1 MDEQDEYLEAMQ
13 MEALRARV
21 EARRRDPVQMQEENA
36 AMARFAA
43 TRIRRG
49 EDSLEKL
56 QARVAG
62 ICANP
67 EREAHTKWNAQNLLE
82 QTEALLAQDS
92 SPLPPSRRL
101 TKEQATEITDAYRSG
116 DPKQIEAVRTKYG
129 VEAALEAKE

>member
-1 MDEQDEYLEAMQ
+1 MDEQAALKELE
-13 MEALRARV
+13 ERIL
-21 EARRRDPVQMQEENA
+21 ARRRDPVQMQEENA
-36 AMARFAA
+36 TMAKFASR
-43 TRIRRG
+43 RIRQG

-82 QTEALLAQDS
+82 QTEALLAIDS

-101 TKEQATEITDAYRSG
+101 TKEQATEMMTAYRRG

-129 VEAALEAKE
+129 VEAAMEAKDGI

>member
-1 MDEQDEYLEAMQ
+1 MDEQAALKELE
-13 MEALRARV
+13 ERIL
-21 EARRRDPVQMQEENA
+21 ARRRDPVQMQEENA
-36 AMARFAA
+36 TLAKFASR
-43 TRIRRG
+43 RIRRG

-101 TKEQATEITDAYRSG
+101 TKEQATEMMTAYRRG

-129 VEAALEAKE
+129 VEAAMEAKDGI

>member
-1 MDEQDEYLEAMQ
+1 MDEQAALKELE
-13 MEALRARV
+13 ERIL
-21 EARRRDPVQMQEENA
+21 ARRRDPVQMQEENA
-36 AMARFAA
+36 TMAKFASR
-43 TRIRRG
+43 RIRRG

-67 EREAHTKWNAQNLLE
+67 EREPHTKWNAQNLLE

-101 TKEQATEITDAYRSG
+101 TKEQATEMFDAYQSG

-129 VEAALEAKE
+129 VEAAMEAKDGI

>member
-1 MDEQDEYLEAMQ
+1 MDEQAALKELE
-13 MEALRARV
+13 ERIL
-21 EARRRDPVQMQEENA
+21 ARRRDPVQMQEENA

-82 QTEALLAQDS
+82 QTEALLAIDS

-101 TKEQATEITDAYRSG
+101 TKEQATEMMTAYRRG

-129 VEAALEAKE
+129 VEAAMEAKDGI